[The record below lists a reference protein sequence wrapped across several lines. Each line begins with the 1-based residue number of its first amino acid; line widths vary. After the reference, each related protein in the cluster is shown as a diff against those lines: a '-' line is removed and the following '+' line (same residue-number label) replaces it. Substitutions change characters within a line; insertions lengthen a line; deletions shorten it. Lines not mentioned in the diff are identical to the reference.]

1 MGGGLRW
8 AQSHQL
14 SLGRAWAW
22 GGGAAWP
29 LQLISPD
36 DDVLEVLRSKGAF
49 YPTLW
54 LLACAGARG
63 LPASSSAFL
72 YKVPFVTAAV
82 GEPVPLPSQG
92 QRRSLSWPELPGST
106 GQTGEDALKGCA
118 QFGVRWGGFGV

>member
-1 MGGGLRW
+1 MGLAAAPGGGC
-8 AQSHQL
+8 AGSQ
-14 SLGRAWAW
+14 GRVPARA
-22 GGGAAWP
+22 
-29 LQLISPD
+29 
-36 DDVLEVLRSKGAF
+36 R
-49 YPTLW
+49 

-118 QFGVRWGGFGV
+118 QFGVRWGGFGA